1 MSKWVL
7 TTLGK
12 QRYPIFVQVDNPNY
26 TPSKEDIVVNEA
38 TFFKNKNRLVDVTI
52 QTGLPQIHSQREKI
66 WAFKDFVEA

>member
-38 TFFKNKNRLVDVTI
+38 TFFKNKIFQNKSKHNL
-52 QTGLPQIHSQREKI
+52 G
-66 WAFKDFVEA
+66 